1 MTNFSSEEFSRKKME
16 NFFFK
21 KIKILQKIVFKKK
34 TQNSKLDDFDRLL
47 SV

>member
-1 MTNFSSEEFSRKKME
+1 MTNFSSVEFSRKKKE
-16 NFFFK
+16 KFLFK
-21 KIKILQKIVFKKK
+21 KIKILQKIIFKKK